1 MRIIAVVSILSTLLF
16 SCTKQ
21 DLTNA
26 EITEKSTRFS
36 QESSHFQEIGMVD
49 IGTAGAAEI
58 SAYDEVTKKLFVVNN
73 AGGLNRIEVVDL
85 SMPSAPKVIGNINI
99 AKYGGFINSVAVNNG
114 KLAAAIE
121 ASNKQQNGK
130 VVIFSTDNYA
140 EIAVVAVGALPDM
153 VCFSP
158 DGKFILTADEGE
170 PSNDYKVDPIGT
182 VSIISVDEGYTVR
195 KLDFAKFASRA
206 DELKEKGLRIYG
218 PGASFAQDIEPEYVA
233 VAANSKKAWVSLQEN
248 NAIARIDLNKMEI
261 EELLPLGF
269 KNYNEPFNSIDPS
282 DQDGGFFFNPWPVY
296 GIYEPDALA
305 VIPVNNVP
313 FIYSANEG
321 DARDYSG
328 FAEMARV
335 SSSSIKLDPTA
346 FPDGV
351 TLKQNSKLGRLNVTK
366 ALGDTDGDGDYDK
379 LYSIGGRSFS
389 IWNGLT
395 GQQVFDSKDD
405 LDRRCVELG
414 IYPDNRSDDKGS
426 EPEGVVIGRV
436 GNRNLLFVGLE
447 RTDAVFIYDVTNPVQ
462 PVYLQHLLTGDAP
475 EGIHF
480 VSAEKSPTGRSLL
493 IVSSEDDGVVKVYS
507 SL

>member
-1 MRIIAVVSILSTLLF
+1 VS
-16 SCTKQ
+16 
-21 DLTNA
+21 
-26 EITEKSTRFS
+26 
-36 QESSHFQEIGMVD
+36 
-49 IGTAGAAEI
+49 
-58 SAYDEVTKKLFVVNN
+58 
-73 AGGLNRIEVVDL
+73 
-85 SMPSAPKVIGNINI
+85 
-99 AKYGGFINSVAVNNG
+99 NG

-130 VVIFSTDNYA
+130 VVVFRTDNYM
-140 EIAVVAVGALPDM
+140 EIAVATVGALPDM

-182 VSIISVDEGYTVR
+182 VSIISVDEGYKVK
-195 KLDFAKFASRA
+195 KLDFSKFASQV
-206 DELKEKGLRIYG
+206 DELKMKGLRIYG

-248 NAIARIDLNKMEI
+248 NAIARVDLIKMEI
-261 EELLPLGF
+261 EEILPLGF
-269 KNYNEPFNSIDPS
+269 KNYNEAFNPIDPS

-296 GIYEPDALA
+296 GIYQPDALA
-305 VIPVNNVP
+305 VMPSNGVP

-321 DARDYSG
+321 DAREYAG
-328 FAEMARV
+328 LVEMARV
-335 SSSSIKLDPTA
+335 GSSAIKLDPTA
-346 FPDGV
+346 FPNGAD
-351 TLKQNSKLGRLNVTK
+351 LKQNSKLGRLNVTK
-366 ALGDTDGDGDYDK
+366 TLGDTDGDGDYDK
-379 LYSIGGRSFS
+379 LYSIGARSFS

-395 GQQVFDSKDD
+395 GQLVFDSKDD

-447 RTDAVFIYDVTNPVQ
+447 RTDAVFIYDVTNPVR

-493 IVSSEDDGVVKVYS
+493 VVSSEDDGVVKVYS
-507 SL
+507 SF